1 MRLVRFRRSKIHE
14 SMVKTTPE
22 IEQALAEIREIT
34 QWFKDNKATPTS
46 VTIAGPKHA
55 RRTDLQIMVREYFQ
69 NKLGSDFM
77 VVGWDN
83 DALPVETTFRGD
95 CRSTSR
101 PKRERPEAEYDLGGS
116 D

>member
-1 MRLVRFRRSKIHE
+1 MKLVRFRRSKIHE

-22 IEQALAEIREIT
+22 IEAALAEIQEIQ
-34 QWFKDNKATPTS
+34 QWFKDNRATAPNIE
-46 VTIAGPKHA
+46 IAGPKHS

-69 NKLGSDFM
+69 DKLGPDFM

-83 DALPVETTFRGD
+83 DALPVQETTFRGD
-95 CRSTSR
+95 LS
-101 PKRERPEAEYDLGGS
+101 PKKRREPYEGDLGGS

>member
-1 MRLVRFRRSKIHE
+1 MILVRFRRSKIHE

-22 IEQALAEIREIT
+22 IEAALAEIQQIT
-34 QWFKDNKATPTS
+34 EWFRTHKAS
-46 VTIAGPKHA
+46 ASNVRMAGPKHS
-55 RRTDLQIMVREYFQ
+55 RRVDLQIMVREYFQ

-83 DALPVETTFRGD
+83 DALPETETTFRGD
-95 CRSTSR
+95 CRAPP
-101 PKRERPEAEYDLGGS
+101 PKKRRKPYEGDIGGS

>member
-14 SMVKTTPE
+14 SMVKTTSE
-22 IEQALAEIREIT
+22 IEEALAEIQEIT
-34 QWFKDNKATPTS
+34 QWFKDNKATPPS
-46 VTIAGPKHA
+46 IVIAGPKHA
-55 RRTDLQIMVREYFQ
+55 RRVDLQIKVREYFQ

-83 DALPVETTFRGD
+83 DALPEPETTFRGD
-95 CRSTSR
+95 CRVPS
-101 PKRERPEAEYDLGGS
+101 PKKRRKPYEGDIGGS